1 MREVREGSR
10 RGRLGCVRWTGGAA
24 SEGGGAE
31 ARGPRPWPWSWRGR
45 ACSRSRTRSS
55 GQRSRRGRSRR
66 RMPRR
71 RIRGGRPPR
80 QRTVNAAVTTTLQR
94 GFMRSKGTDSFPRD
108 QEARFTAQDARE
120 RERGER
126 EGAATAAAA
135 GSRLGDDGG
144 TRGARLFACLVVLCG
159 LVLAHGEC
167 SAGRPRV
174 ASAVQA
180 RASCPEIFSLGAR
193 ARISCHNAQEA
204 HRGRDG
210 G

>member
-1 MREVREGSR
+1 M
-10 RGRLGCVRWTGGAA
+10 A
-24 SEGGGAE
+24 SFF
-31 ARGPRPWPWSWRGR
+31 
-45 ACSRSRTRSS
+45 SS
-55 GQRSRRGRSRR
+55 HVES
-66 RMPRR
+66 
-71 RIRGGRPPR
+71 I
-80 QRTVNAAVTTTLQR
+80 TLNAAVTTALQR

-180 RASCPEIFSLGAR
+180 RASCPEIFPSRKFLPLGHALEFPVTTHKRRTEAGTEADALAAHTHTTGRGESGSVRASASLVLP
-193 ARISCHNAQEA
+193 
-204 HRGRDG
+204 RGRG
-210 G
+210 GFSRAVGQKALRGFEFCCSRFG

>member
-1 MREVREGSR
+1 MASFFSSR
-10 RGRLGCVRWTGGAA
+10 VESMITL
-24 SEGGGAE
+24 
-31 ARGPRPWPWSWRGR
+31 
-45 ACSRSRTRSS
+45 
-55 GQRSRRGRSRR
+55 
-66 RMPRR
+66 
-71 RIRGGRPPR
+71 
-80 QRTVNAAVTTTLQR
+80 NAAVTTTLQR

-180 RASCPEIFSLGAR
+180 RASCPEIFSLWRTCLNFLSQRTRGAPR
-193 ARISCHNAQEA
+193 P
-204 HRGRDG
+204 GRRLTPLLLTHTPQVPPG
-210 G
+210 AAPHTHTPHE

>member
-1 MREVREGSR
+1 MRRKEGKEEIGEPRSAI
-10 RGRLGCVRWTGGAA
+10 GASHA
-24 SEGGGAE
+24 
-31 ARGPRPWPWSWRGR
+31 
-45 ACSRSRTRSS
+45 TL
-55 GQRSRRGRSRR
+55 
-66 RMPRR
+66 
-71 RIRGGRPPR
+71 
-80 QRTVNAAVTTTLQR
+80 NAAVTTTLQR

-180 RASCPEIFSLGAR
+180 RASCPGNFFPWCTCLNFLSQRTRGAPR
-193 ARISCHNAQEA
+193 P
-204 HRGRDG
+204 GRRLTPLLLTHTPQVPPG
-210 G
+210 GSTTHTHTPHQ

>member
-1 MREVREGSR
+1 M
-10 RGRLGCVRWTGGAA
+10 A
-24 SEGGGAE
+24 SFF
-31 ARGPRPWPWSWRGR
+31 
-45 ACSRSRTRSS
+45 SS
-55 GQRSRRGRSRR
+55 HVES
-66 RMPRR
+66 
-71 RIRGGRPPR
+71 I
-80 QRTVNAAVTTTLQR
+80 TLLAAVTTTLHR
-94 GFMRSKGTDSFPRD
+94 GYMRSKGTDSFPRD

-180 RASCPEIFSLGAR
+180 RASCPRKFFPHGNFFLRRTCSNFLSQRTRGAPR
-193 ARISCHNAQEA
+193 PGRRLTPLLLTHTPQVPPGGSTTHTHTHLTSRKHTQNTHHTRSNPFHHNAQEA